1 MRTAGFADILFE
13 DNHLIAINKPCGV
26 PVQPDESGD
35 PSVLDLVKEYIK
47 KKYNKPG
54 EVYLGLIHR
63 LDRPVSGV
71 VVMAKTS
78 KALSRMN
85 EVFRDRDIKKTY
97 WALTKNKPEKDQD
110 TLVHYLI
117 KDHEKNSSKAFN
129 KEKNGTKKAVLDYE
143 FKGRVGEKYLLE
155 ITLHSG
161 RHHQIRVQ
169 LAKVGLEIIGDWRY
183 GYKRPNKDRS
193 ICLHARKL
201 EFMHPVKK
209 ELVLIEAAIPSPSP
223 FWQDFK
229 QMR

>member
-1 MRTAGFADILFE
+1 MRDTGFGDILFE
-13 DNHLIAINKPCGV
+13 DNHLIAINKPHGL

-35 PSVLDLVKEYIK
+35 PSLLDLVKEYIK
-47 KKYNKPG
+47 KKYKKPG

-85 EVFRDRDIKKTY
+85 EIFRDRDVKKTY
-97 WALTKNKPEKDQD
+97 WALTKNKPQHDQE
-110 TLVHYLI
+110 TLTHYLI

-129 KEKNGTKKAVLDYE
+129 KEKKGTKKATLEYN
-143 FKGRVGEKYLLE
+143 FKGRMGEKYLLE
-155 ITLHSG
+155 VSLQSG

-169 LAKVGLEIIGDWRY
+169 LAKVGLEIIGDFRY

-209 ELVLIEAAIPSPSP
+209 EPVLIEAAIPSASS